1 MLVAIAITYDML
13 WQIDWLVT
21 SYNADGI
28 YMPHASRYTAVV
40 FWQKKNGKCDK
51 KNNQILWCFYAIN
64 LVFAVVFLCYHTFE
78 FR

>member
-1 MLVAIAITYDML
+1 MLVAIAITYDMI

-40 FWQKKNGKCDK
+40 FWQKKMANATK
-51 KNNQILWCFYAIN
+51 KTIKFCGVFMRLIWFLLWFFV
-64 LVFAVVFLCYHTFE
+64 LPHF
-78 FR
+78 

>member
-51 KNNQILWCFYAIN
+51 KKTIKFCGVFMRLIWFLLWFFV
-64 LVFAVVFLCYHTFE
+64 LPHF
-78 FR
+78 